1 MAKLTTAELKRL
13 IKKNPIAR
21 DIPEGAMDIVIYK
34 AVELN
39 NNNNFDPIAI
49 DLLVMYALNMDQLKS
64 IDKELAETGQTVTR
78 VDRYGNS
85 HLDPHPLCKIRN
97 DVVAEIRRI
106 GKLFGFSPLDSQ
118 HIPTR
123 GKTPSELFDEMF
135 PPD

>member
-1 MAKLTTAELKRL
+1 MKKLSTPELKRL

-21 DIPEGAMDIVIYK
+21 DISTSAMDIVIYK
-34 AVELN
+34 AIELN
-39 NNNNFDPIAI
+39 DNGNFAPIDI
-49 DLLVMYALNMDQLKS
+49 DLLVMYALNMEQLKS
-64 IDKELAETGQTVTR
+64 IDQELAKNGQTVTR